1 MPREG
6 LQTTRPL
13 LAFVYHPVSFGA
25 FELAGAA
32 EEICDLLWVVD
43 TTMPDVEF
51 MTKLLRRLGRVID
64 VAGLAPDA
72 AAELIGASSP
82 GGILALTDG
91 QLRWTAHVAERLG
104 LPFHTPDTALRL
116 TDKIEQR
123 RAVAAAG
130 LAVPGFWPVPE
141 AGDDPGWK
149 ALEAQISF
157 PAVLKPREGAG
168 SRHVVAVSSLEE
180 LRAQA
185 AEARAALSPRSRL
198 TIEEYIRDRPSDI
211 GAALAGYVSVESII
225 SDGIVSHLAITGRTP
240 TVPPFRESG
249 FFIPAL
255 LEPAERD
262 AVLELASAVIAALGV
277 TIGSAHTEIKL
288 TPDGPRVIELNGRAG
303 GRTPEMV
310 EAASGVDMLPIT
322 MRLALGET
330 VVYEWMPPARDVVF
344 VLYKHALAPLRV
356 VAIEGLERLRAEP
369 GVESVTLNRGPGQSV
384 DWRDGNW
391 GHVFSVHG
399 RVGDHEQLKSLVR
412 LIESETRILGE

>member
-116 TDKIEQR
+116 TDKIDQR

-141 AGDDPGWK
+141 AGDEPGWK

-168 SRHVVAVSSLEE
+168 SRDVVAVSSLEE

-198 TIEEYIRDRPSDI
+198 TIEEYIARSPERHRRRAGRLRVGREHHQRRYRQPPRDNGQDADR
-211 GAALAGYVSVESII
+211 AA
-225 SDGIVSHLAITGRTP
+225 
-240 TVPPFRESG
+240 PFRESG

-255 LEPAERD
+255 LERRRTRRGPGARQRRD
-262 AVLELASAVIAALGV
+262 RRARRDQSAAL
-277 TIGSAHTEIKL
+277 HTEIKL
-288 TPDGPRVIELNGRAG
+288 TPDGPRVIELNGRVG
-303 GRTPEMV
+303 GRTPEML
-310 EAASGVDMLPIT
+310 EAAIGRRHAADHDAPGARRDVSST
-322 MRLALGET
+322 SE
-330 VVYEWMPPARDVVF
+330 MPPARDVVF
-344 VLYKHALAPLRV
+344 VLYKHALAPL
-356 VAIEGLERLRAEP
+356 
-369 GVESVTLNRGPGQSV
+369 Q
-384 DWRDGNW
+384 
-391 GHVFSVHG
+391 
-399 RVGDHEQLKSLVR
+399 
-412 LIESETRILGE
+412 